1 MKNVAWKTINS
12 YGVRGADADDAYA
25 ATMFRLAEHLDRIRE
40 PERLPGWVATTARN
54 ETLGLFRSRRRTV
67 VVDEVPER
75 DSGNGE
81 PDAALVRDELRE
93 AVRRSF
99 ALLDDAV
106 PAPAAHPHRR
116 SADPL
121 RRRRCPARDAARL
134 HRPDA
139 ATLPRHAALQ
149 GAPAIVPAD
158 MSTDDELLAALRDVL
173 DADEPL
179 RDDVAEMI
187 ERRRVR
193 RHGASTPPWPSCSTT
208 PRWR

>member
-1 MKNVAWKTINS
+1 VRTSSEAFSGSTLSELVAGARDGDERAWRELCSRVKNVAWKTINS

-75 DSGNGE
+75 DSGNSE

-99 ALLDDAV
+99 ALLDA
-106 PAPAAHPHRR
+106 RCQR
-116 SADPL
+116 LLRILTADPPIPYEDVGAL
-121 RRRRCPARDAARL
+121 LEMPHGSIGPTRRRCLD
-134 HRPDA
+134 
-139 ATLPRHAALQ
+139 TLRSKA
-149 GAPAIVPAD
+149 
-158 MSTDDELLAALRDVL
+158 
-173 DADEPL
+173 PL
-179 RDDVAEMI
+179 R
-187 ERRRVR
+187 
-193 RHGASTPPWPSCSTT
+193 SFLPT
-208 PRWR
+208 

>member
-1 MKNVAWKTINS
+1 MRTSSEAFSGSTLSELVAGARDGDERAWRELCSRVKNVAWKTINS

-99 ALLDDAV
+99 ALLDE
-106 PAPAAHPHRR
+106 RCQR
-116 SADPL
+116 LLRILTADPPIPYEDVGAL
-121 RRRRCPARDAARL
+121 LEMPHGSIGPTRRRCLD
-134 HRPDA
+134 
-139 ATLPRHAALQ
+139 TLRSKA
-149 GAPAIVPAD
+149 
-158 MSTDDELLAALRDVL
+158 
-173 DADEPL
+173 PL
-179 RDDVAEMI
+179 R
-187 ERRRVR
+187 
-193 RHGASTPPWPSCSTT
+193 SFLPT
-208 PRWR
+208 